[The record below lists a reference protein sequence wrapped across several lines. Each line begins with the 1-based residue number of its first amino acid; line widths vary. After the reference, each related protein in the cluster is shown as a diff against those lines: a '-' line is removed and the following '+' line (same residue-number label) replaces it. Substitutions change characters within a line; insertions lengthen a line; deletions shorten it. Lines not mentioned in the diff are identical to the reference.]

1 MAPRDDKTRD
11 IPPDPWSMPVV
22 VAQIPEGGQRV
33 RLTADAAQLT
43 ALAQAGGLRQVS
55 AAQAELTLMPL
66 RGDTI
71 HVTGRVTA
79 TVGQTC
85 VVSLEPIDSRI
96 DEAIDMTFAPEDRI
110 AKLASTIDDDTDE
123 DAETPDLPEPI
134 VNGLIDVG
142 RLATDILFL
151 GIDPYPRKP
160 DAVFDVPVAPP
171 DPADHP
177 FAALG
182 ALKEPPIDGGK
193 KPRKRS

>member
-1 MAPRDDKTRD
+1 MAPRNDKTRE
-11 IPPDPWSMPVV
+11 IPPDPWPMNVA
-22 VAQIPEGGQRV
+22 VAQIPDGGQHIAFA
-33 RLTADAAQLT
+33 ADHAQLA
-43 ALAQAGGLRQVS
+43 ALAQAGGLREVS
-55 AAQAELTLMPL
+55 SARAELTLTPQ

-85 VVSLEPIDSRI
+85 VVSLEPMESTI
-96 DEAIDMTFAPEDRI
+96 DEAIDMTFAPEDQI
-110 AKLASTIDDDTDE
+110 AKLASTIDDDAD

-134 VNGLIDVG
+134 VNGMIDVG
-142 RLATDILFL
+142 RLATDVLFL

-160 DAVFDVPVAPP
+160 DAVFDAPVTPP

-182 ALKEPPIDGGK
+182 ALKPSSPDDPATPK
-193 KPRKRS
+193 KRS